1 MTENRGF
8 YTPAQVLTVGNAVSA
23 SVRLY
28 RSHFKDYFLLSLK
41 AWLWILIPVYGW
53 AKFYALSALISRLGF
68 GDLVNQPESVHS
80 GERFVNSRLWQ
91 FLTTLIL
98 MFFIYVGIIVSF
110 FILGFLLALIPTAI
124 LGGLNIQNPTNNGT
138 WWVLIFLLV
147 FLLAIVA
154 IVGSIWLEIRFSLLT
169 LPLAI
174 EENVDAT
181 STIGRSWELTKGH
194 AWRIFLILFVA
205 SLITL
210 PMQILLQQIISFVV
224 QGILEFTPDNNPLL
238 NSLLLLLFFAM
249 FIGGSALV
257 LPFWQSLKAVIYYD
271 LRTRREGLGLK
282 LREREI

>member
-8 YTPAQVLTVGNAVSA
+8 YTPAQVLTVGNVVSA

-110 FILGFLLALIPTAI
+110 FILGFLLVLIPTAI

-154 IVGSIWLEIRFSLLT
+154 IVGSIWLQIRLFLLT

-194 AWRIFLILFVA
+194 VWRILLILFVA

-210 PMQILLQQIISFVV
+210 PMQILLQEIISFIV

>member
-1 MTENRGF
+1 MTEDRGF

-210 PMQILLQQIISFVV
+210 PMQIFLQIISFIV

>member
-1 MTENRGF
+1 
-8 YTPAQVLTVGNAVSA
+8 VGNAVSA

-210 PMQILLQQIISFVV
+210 PMQIFLQIISFIV

>member
-147 FLLAIVA
+147 FLLAIV
-154 IVGSIWLEIRFSLLT
+154 GSIWLEIRFSLLT

-210 PMQILLQQIISFVV
+210 PMQIFLQIISFIV

>member
-1 MTENRGF
+1 MPENRGF
-8 YTPAQVLTVGNAVSA
+8 YTTGQVLTVGNAVSA
-23 SVRLY
+23 AVRLC
-28 RSHFKDYFLLSLK
+28 RSHLKDYFLLSLK
-41 AWLWILIPVYGW
+41 AYLWIIVPIYGW
-53 AKFYALSALISRLGF
+53 AKFYALSALISRLSF

-91 FLTTLIL
+91 FLGTLIL
-98 MFFIYVGIIVSF
+98 MLFIYLGIIVSF
-110 FILGFLLALIPTAI
+110 VILVFLLVFITTAI
-124 LGGLNIQNPTNNGT
+124 LGELDIQNPTNNGT

-147 FLLAIVA
+147 FMLA
-154 IVGSIWLEIRFSLLT
+154 IVGSIWLEIRFSLVT

-194 AWRIFLILFVA
+194 AWRIFIILFVA

-210 PMQILLQQIISFVV
+210 PMQIFLQIISFIV

-238 NSLLLLLFFAM
+238 NSLLVLLFFAI
-249 FIGGSALV
+249 FIGSSALI
-257 LPFWQSLKAVIYYD
+257 LAFWQSLKAVIYYD

>member
-147 FLLAIVA
+147 FLLAIV
-154 IVGSIWLEIRFSLLT
+154 GSIWLEIRFSLLT

-194 AWRIFLILFVA
+194 VWRIFLILFVA

>member
-210 PMQILLQQIISFVV
+210 PMQIFLQIISFIV

>member
-194 AWRIFLILFVA
+194 VWRILLILFVA

-210 PMQILLQQIISFVV
+210 PMQIFLQIISFIV
-224 QGILEFTPDNNPLL
+224 QGILEFTPDNNTLL

>member
-8 YTPAQVLTVGNAVSA
+8 YTPAQVLTVGNVVSA

-110 FILGFLLALIPTAI
+110 FILGFLLVLIPTAI

-154 IVGSIWLEIRFSLLT
+154 IVGSIWLQIRLFLLT

-210 PMQILLQQIISFVV
+210 PMEILLQIISFIV

-249 FIGGSALV
+249 FNRS
-257 LPFWQSLKAVIYYD
+257 KKY
-271 LRTRREGLGLK
+271 
-282 LREREI
+282 

>member
-1 MTENRGF
+1 MTEDRGF

-110 FILGFLLALIPTAI
+110 FILGFLLVLIPTAI

-210 PMQILLQQIISFVV
+210 PMQIFLQIISFIV

>member
-1 MTENRGF
+1 MAGNRGF
-8 YTPAQVLTVGNAVSA
+8 YTTGQVLTVGNAVSA

-41 AWLWILIPVYGW
+41 AWLWIFVPVYGW

-80 GERFVNSRLWQ
+80 SERFVNSRLWK
-91 FLTTLIL
+91 FLGTLIL
-98 MFFIYVGIIVSF
+98 MFFIYIGVILSF

-124 LGGLNIQNPTNNGT
+124 LVGLDIQNPTNIGT

-147 FLLAIVA
+147 LLLAIVA
-154 IVGSIWLEIRFSLLT
+154 IVGSIWLEIRFSLVT

-194 AWRIFLILFVA
+194 VWRIFLILFVA

-210 PMQILLQQIISFVV
+210 PMQILLQIISFIV

-238 NSLLLLLFFAM
+238 NSLLLLFFIAI
-249 FIGGSALV
+249 FIGGSALI

-271 LRTRREGLGLK
+271 LRSRREGLGLK

>member
-41 AWLWILIPVYGW
+41 AWLWIFVPVYGW
-53 AKFYALSALISRLGF
+53 AKFCALSALISRLGF

-110 FILGFLLALIPTAI
+110 FILGFLLVLIPTAI

-147 FLLAIVA
+147 FLLAIVT

-194 AWRIFLILFVA
+194 VWRILLILFVA

-210 PMQILLQQIISFVV
+210 PMQILLQQIISFIV

>member
-1 MTENRGF
+1 MTEDRGF

-210 PMQILLQQIISFVV
+210 PMQILLQQIISFIV

>member
-194 AWRIFLILFVA
+194 VWRILLILFVA

-210 PMQILLQQIISFVV
+210 PMQIFLQIISFIV

>member
-1 MTENRGF
+1 MAENRGF
-8 YTPAQVLTVGNAVSA
+8 YTTGQVLTVGNAVSA

-41 AWLWILIPVYGW
+41 AWLWIFVPVYGW
-53 AKFYALSALISRLGF
+53 AKFCALSALISRLGF

-91 FLTTLIL
+91 FLGTLIL
-98 MFFIYVGIIVSF
+98 MFFIYVGIFVSF
-110 FILGFLLALIPTAI
+110 SILGFLLVLIPTAI
-124 LGGLNIQNPTNNGT
+124 LGGLDIQNPTNIGT

-147 FLLAIVA
+147 LLLAIVA
-154 IVGSIWLEIRFSLLT
+154 IVGSIWLEIRFSLVT

-174 EENVDAT
+174 EENVDPT

-194 AWRIFLILFVA
+194 VRRIFLILFVA

-210 PMQILLQQIISFVV
+210 PMQILLQIISSIV
-224 QGILEFTPDNNPLL
+224 QIILEFTPDNNPLL
-238 NSLLLLLFFAM
+238 NSLLLLFFIAI
-249 FIGGSALV
+249 FIGGSALI

-271 LRTRREGLGLK
+271 LRSRREGLGLK